1 MPLLLLGLALGG
13 LSGGITYGL
22 TTDGQ
27 LAAIIAVI
35 AAALTWLGLATL
47 LIADD

>member
-1 MPLLLLGLALGG
+1 MPLFILGIVLGA
-13 LSGGITYGL
+13 LSGAITYGL

-27 LAAIIAVI
+27 LAAIVGAITAV
-35 AAALTWLGLATL
+35 LTWLGIATL